1 MHNTSASFTKYYPS
15 QQDAA
20 INRLIIINVFD
31 IHHNNIN
38 QDELI
43 WS

>member
-1 MHNTSASFTKYYPS
+1 MHNASASFTKHYPS

-20 INRLIIINVFD
+20 INKLITINVFD
-31 IHHNNIN
+31 IHNNIN
-38 QDELI
+38 QDELL

>member
-1 MHNTSASFTKYYPS
+1 MHNASASFTKHYPS

-31 IHHNNIN
+31 IYHNNIN
-38 QDELI
+38 QEALI
-43 WS
+43 WH

>member
-1 MHNTSASFTKYYPS
+1 MHSAIDSFKKYYPS
-15 QQDAA
+15 EQDFA
-20 INRLIIINVFD
+20 INRLIIISAFD

-38 QDELI
+38 QDELT

>member
-1 MHNTSASFTKYYPS
+1 MHNASASFIMYYPS

-31 IHHNNIN
+31 IHNSIN